1 MLKLFDLR
9 GIVYILWNIGDTNT
23 YTMLG
28 VLNKSYFNAFVSDK
42 SQVTIHEFFQFIQS
56 VVIGNL
62 NTCNYRVFMTKQ
74 WITAGTFAS
83 TLVYGYSLY
92 RWLNVSAG
100 LAYLTLI
107 CVRVSNIRR
116 FKFLIFGVP
125 IFTFRYARE
134 HSENWKRAKN
144 SRYTVFL
151 IRELQLPCVFAL
163 SAIPCQYMLA
173 VKWQLHIGFLHFSF
187 ENCNSLACLR
197 YPPSHVCNCLLL
209 NCILA
214 SYIEYFD
221 RSWEKLRVTS
231 LASNIIIIIHRR
243 IRTSNHALIHS
254 SAQTQSSQR
263 RTCI

>member
-1 MLKLFDLR
+1 
-9 GIVYILWNIGDTNT
+9 
-23 YTMLG
+23 MLG

-42 SQVTIHEFFQFIQS
+42 SQVTMHEFIQS

-107 CVRVSNIRR
+107 CVRVSNIA

-134 HSENWKRAKN
+134 QSENWKRAKN
-144 SRYTVFL
+144 SRYTVFSDNF
-151 IRELQLPCVFAL
+151 IFHIKASRYYQTAVD
-163 SAIPCQYMLA
+163 AIKFGPL
-173 VKWQLHIGFLHFSF
+173 
-187 ENCNSLACLR
+187 
-197 YPPSHVCNCLLL
+197 
-209 NCILA
+209 
-214 SYIEYFD
+214 D
-221 RSWEKLRVTS
+221 
-231 LASNIIIIIHRR
+231 
-243 IRTSNHALIHS
+243 
-254 SAQTQSSQR
+254 
-263 RTCI
+263 